1 LKIYE
6 KIFNQDNLPPL
17 FEGKD
22 KKDKVKINFD
32 ELNLKERPNGMDENS
47 EETLNAK
54 TSIIVKKEDNKPS
67 QLFIPYAIC
76 LWSSISNIDSF
87 REIFQEIHKL
97 IFHTQ
102 NVDEE
107 TVKNFQFSEM
117 NNIFNF
123 LNYIVK
129 PPNKSILK
137 LNLRKNNI

>member
-67 QLFIPYAIC
+67 QLFIPYAI
-76 LWSSISNIDSF
+76 
-87 REIFQEIHKL
+87 
-97 IFHTQ
+97 
-102 NVDEE
+102 
-107 TVKNFQFSEM
+107 
-117 NNIFNF
+117 
-123 LNYIVK
+123 
-129 PPNKSILK
+129 
-137 LNLRKNNI
+137 